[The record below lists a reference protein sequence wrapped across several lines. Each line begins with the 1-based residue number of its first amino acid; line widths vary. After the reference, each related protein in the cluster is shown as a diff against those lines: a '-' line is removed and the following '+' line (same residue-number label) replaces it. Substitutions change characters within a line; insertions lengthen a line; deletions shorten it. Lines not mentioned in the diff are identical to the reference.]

1 MLVATS
7 VATDARV
14 LKEARTLVGAGH
26 QVHIIGKSVPTDY
39 EPPPGITVSSV
50 GASSV
55 LRREGAASLS
65 RKQLPPHVRFA
76 RWAMLPTHRNSTF
89 ARWARGAVQ
98 QAAGIDADVVHAH
111 DFTALAAGHEI
122 ATAKGVPLVY
132 DTHELWSGRSREY
145 RPTPLQDRRELA
157 AEKRLG
163 DHAAAVITVGDG
175 IADTLRRRN
184 GWSHVRVVRN
194 TFERPAD
201 PVDPG
206 DPVGSG
212 DPVDSGEGEPLPPRP
227 TGLIYA
233 GRLGAHRELETVAAA
248 SGAIRA
254 DLGLTTRLMG
264 PADGT
269 WLAGFDP
276 GACEVLPPCP
286 PDEVDAHLRE
296 AGLVLVALAPGF
308 ENHRLALPNKLFH
321 AAAAGVPVVAT
332 DLGELAAVVREHG
345 IGTTYRAGD
354 ARDLQRAVAAAVA
367 DYPALC
373 AAVAAAADALSWT
386 RDAGVLL
393 DLYERL
399 APAVRRETDHSAPVT
414 GRRSGS

>member
-98 QAAGIDADVVHAH
+98 QAADVDADVVHAH

-122 ATAKGVPLVY
+122 AQTKGVPLVY

-145 RPTPLQDRRELA
+145 RATPLQDRRELT

-163 DHAAAVITVGDG
+163 DRAAAVITVGEG
-175 IADTLRRRN
+175 IADTLRRHN

-194 TFERPAD
+194 TFERPG
-201 PVDPG
+201 PQP
-206 DPVGSG
+206 GSG
-212 DPVDSGEGEPLPPRP
+212 DVASLPTRP

-354 ARDLQRAVAAAVA
+354 ARDLRRAVAQAVA

-386 RDAGVLL
+386 RDAAVLL

-399 APAVRRETDHSAPVT
+399 EPAVRRETDHSAPVT

>member
-14 LKEARTLVGAGH
+14 LKEARTLAGAGH
-26 QVHIIGKSVPTDY
+26 PVHIIGKSVPTDY
-39 EPPPGITVSSV
+39 EPPPGVTVSSV

-65 RKQLPPHVRFA
+65 RKQLPPHVRLA

-122 ATAKGVPLVY
+122 AQAKGVPLVY

-157 AEKRLG
+157 IEKRLG
-163 DHAAAVITVGDG
+163 DRAAAVITVGEG

-194 TFERPAD
+194 TFERPG
-201 PVDPG
+201 PQP
-206 DPVGSG
+206 GSG
-212 DPVDSGEGEPLPPRP
+212 DAASLPTRP

-248 SGAIRA
+248 SAAIRA

-276 GACEVLPPCP
+276 GACEVLPACP
-286 PDEVDAHLRE
+286 PDEVDAHLRA

-386 RDAGVLL
+386 SDAAVLL

-399 APAVRRETDHSAPVT
+399 EPAARPEHDHPERVT

>member
-39 EPPPGITVSSV
+39 EPPPGIAVSSV

-98 QAAGIDADVVHAH
+98 QAADVDADVVHAH

-122 ATAKGVPLVY
+122 AQAKGVPLVY
-132 DTHELWSGRSREY
+132 DTHELWSGRAREY

-157 AEKRLG
+157 VEKRLG
-163 DHAAAVITVGDG
+163 DRAAAVITVGEG
-175 IADTLRRRN
+175 IADTLRRHN

-194 TFERPAD
+194 TFERPG
-201 PVDPG
+201 PQP
-206 DPVGSG
+206 GSG
-212 DPVDSGEGEPLPPRP
+212 DVASLPTRP

-248 SGAIRA
+248 SAAIRA

-386 RDAGVLL
+386 RDAAVLL

-399 APAVRRETDHSAPVT
+399 EPAVRRETDHSAPVT

>member
-1 MLVATS
+1 MNVLMLVATS

-26 QVHIIGKSVPTDY
+26 RVHIIGKSVPTDY
-39 EPPPGITVSSV
+39 EPPPGIAVSSV

-65 RKQLPPHVRFA
+65 RQQLPPHVRFA
-76 RWAMLPTHRNSTF
+76 RWTMLPTHRNSTF
-89 ARWARGAVQ
+89 TRWARGAVQ

-122 ATAKGVPLVY
+122 AQAKGVPLVY
-132 DTHELWSGRSREY
+132 DTHELWSGRAREY

-157 AEKRLG
+157 VEKRLG
-163 DHAAAVITVGDG
+163 DRAAAVITVGEG

-194 TFERPAD
+194 TFERPAGH
-201 PVDPG
+201 PG
-206 DPVGSG
+206 S
-212 DPVDSGEGEPLPPRP
+212 EQEAPLPTRP

-248 SGAIRA
+248 SAAIRA

-345 IGTTYRAGD
+345 IGTTYRSGD
-354 ARDLQRAVAAAVA
+354 ARDLQRAVGAAVA

-373 AAVAAAADALSWT
+373 AAVAAAADALSWST
-386 RDAGVLL
+386 DAAELL
-393 DLYERL
+393 DLYARL
-399 APAVRRETDHSAPVT
+399 EPAVRRETDHSAPAT

>member
-1 MLVATS
+1 MRVLMLVATA

-14 LKEARTLVGAGH
+14 LKEARALTGAGH
-26 QVHIIGKSVPTDY
+26 RVHIIGKSVPSDF
-39 EPPPGITVSSV
+39 EPPAGVTVSSV

-65 RKQLPPHVRFA
+65 RRRLPAHVRLV

-89 ARWARGAVQ
+89 GRWAAGAVQ
-98 QAAGIDADVVHAH
+98 QARDIPADVVHAH
-111 DFTALAAGHEI
+111 DFTALAAGHEV

-145 RPTPLQDRRELA
+145 RPTPVQDLRERAL
-157 AEKRLG
+157 EKRLG
-163 DHAAAVITVGDG
+163 GRAVAVITVGQG
-175 IADTLRRRN
+175 IADTLRERY
-184 GWSHVRVVRN
+184 GWRHVRVVRN
-194 TFERPAD
+194 TFEAP
-201 PVDPG
+201 
-206 DPVGSG
+206 SG
-212 DPVDSGEGEPLPPRP
+212 RAPRTPLPQRP
-227 TGLIYA
+227 TALIYA

-248 SGAIRA
+248 GAALR
-254 DLGLTTRLMG
+254 DEVGLEVRLMG
-264 PADGT
+264 PADTT

-276 GACEVLPPCP
+276 GGCRVLAPVP
-286 PDEVDAHLRE
+286 PDEVDDRLRE

-321 AAAAGVPVVAT
+321 AVAAGVPVVAT

-345 IGTTYRAGD
+345 IGTLYRAGD
-354 ARDLQRAVAAAVA
+354 ADDLRRAAATAVA
-367 DYPALC
+367 DYPALR
-373 AAVAAAADALSWT
+373 AAVDAAAHDLSWE
-386 RDAGVLL
+386 RDAAVLL

-399 APAVRRETDHSAPVT
+399 ASAAGGGGRRGPETVQ